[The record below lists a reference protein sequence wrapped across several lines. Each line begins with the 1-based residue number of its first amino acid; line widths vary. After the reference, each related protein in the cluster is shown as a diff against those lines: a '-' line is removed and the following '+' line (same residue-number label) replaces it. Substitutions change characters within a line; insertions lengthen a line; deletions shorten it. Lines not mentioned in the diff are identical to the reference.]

1 MFVNLTNNLL
11 GYNSMVDI
19 TVFFL
24 IVIFLLVLL
33 NSAKIK
39 DYGVTCLKVGLF
51 LTLITTTLKYLFFV
65 TLNKTGG
72 TPYELVSFI
81 LYFVYNTLTLCIVC
95 FYIEYLLQVIGKFS
109 KFSIT
114 VRHIYTLG
122 FIFSLANSLISG
134 INQQVIYFDTQYNVW
149 RVITKGI
156 TFDTGLYALLVLA
169 VFVLMVKR
177 KHFIKQVY
185 LTLLVTNLMSM
196 LLYGV
201 TSVLLDTSF
210 INVII
215 MLPYMVLLL
224 MLYTVP
230 FNFITGALNYTNFE
244 QYLLQRQGKK
254 LSYIVIHFTKDMTG
268 VSFNHESGKFLY
280 TFWQEYFLKC
290 FLFELYTNMYVLAI
304 EDTFINDGN
313 IETVIKQELLP
324 FANMLNIDFTIYG
337 ASNIDFVENIS
348 EFLNLDLYFSHMV
361 KKNSYKVI
369 DSSKIEQAQNIN
381 AIVTEL
387 HDIAEKRDLNDERI
401 LVYCQPV
408 RNIKTNHF
416 DTAEALMRMQL
427 PNIGF
432 VYPAMFIPLAESFNY
447 IHILSLI
454 ILNKTCQNIRKLL
467 DLNYIVDRISVNFSV
482 NEFKQDDFCDE
493 VLEIIKR
500 NNIPYEK
507 IAIELTESRN
517 EEDYSVI
524 LPKINILKSYGIKF
538 YLDDFGTG
546 YSNFDRILG
555 LNLDVVKFDKSLL
568 DMAETNKNTK
578 FVLTHFSSAFK
589 QLDYKILFEGVETDS
604 QVSLCEASKADYL
617 QGYKYSKPIDI
628 AKLPEFFSKA
638 DE

>member
-122 FIFSLANSLISG
+122 FIFSLANSLIRG

-304 EDTFINDGN
+304 EDTFINEGN

-337 ASNIDFVENIS
+337 ASSIDFVENIS

-432 VYPAMFIPLAESFNY
+432 VYPDMFIPLAESFNY

>member
-122 FIFSLANSLISG
+122 FIFSLANSLIRC

-432 VYPAMFIPLAESFNY
+432 VYPDMFIPLAESFNY

-638 DE
+638 NE

>member
-122 FIFSLANSLISG
+122 FIFSLANSLIRG

-432 VYPAMFIPLAESFNY
+432 VYPDMFIPLAESFNY

>member
-39 DYGVTCLKVGLF
+39 DYGVTCLKVGLL

-81 LYFVYNTLTLCIVC
+81 LYFVYNTLTLCTVC

-122 FIFSLANSLISG
+122 FIFSLANSLIRG
-134 INQQVIYFDTQYNVW
+134 INQQVIYFDTQYNIW

-201 TSVLLDTSF
+201 TSFLLDTSF

-304 EDTFINDGN
+304 EDTFINEGN

-432 VYPAMFIPLAESFNY
+432 VYPDMFIPLAESFNY